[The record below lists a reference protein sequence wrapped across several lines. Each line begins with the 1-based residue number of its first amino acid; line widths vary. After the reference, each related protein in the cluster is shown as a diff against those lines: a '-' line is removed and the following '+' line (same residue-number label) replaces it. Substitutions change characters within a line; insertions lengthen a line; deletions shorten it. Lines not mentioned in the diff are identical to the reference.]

1 MGRFCLIILNM
12 IVTLLIL
19 SSKSWAFASQP
30 SLQISQLLLDDPG
43 QAVALNRKK
52 LESMES
58 AKTPQDFIKAAF
70 ELQSGLIQLGRYE
83 EALVFLDSSLPLAQD
98 QNDREAEG
106 WFRLQRYQAEASSTM
121 QYTAGGYAEL
131 EAVQKIAEEIRN
143 PILLGNVHLQ
153 KAYFYTKTN
162 QTEAAAKS
170 FHEAYKVVQSS
181 SDELQRLRLLGSLA
195 VVYTVNNSVR
205 LDRALE
211 IFEELHQYFLK
222 HPYRYFGSVTYF
234 YYGDALSQM
243 KQWDKAL
250 DAYQRSY
257 GFAVKIKDEI
267 GEVYA
272 RLNIAKVKNQQKK
285 SQEALGIL
293 SEIFPTFARYQDE
306 GGMLEVDL
314 NRIKALLSLG
324 RKDEAQS
331 LIQKISAAMERLESP
346 TDTVEFYKLRS
357 EVQAALS
364 DYEKAYQQLET
375 AYNQQQK
382 LFDERRQNIAQR
394 YYIDFEIEKNAD
406 RNRLLQQENE
416 LQSLALSS
424 KERQTQLMLAILAL
438 ILGVLIMTG
447 GLFYKTKRKNA
458 EIRSLHQYI
467 ETNVLQRFLP
477 PVLVA
482 EIIEGRSRLD
492 QKAKSELVTI
502 LFADLC
508 EFTQSTERL
517 GTATISHI
525 LNDFFVAMTDVV
537 FEHGGTIDKFIGD
550 CVMVIF
556 GAPLHLDPEEQ
567 GRRAVACAFAMH
579 QRLKTLNASWELTEH
594 EHFEMRIGI
603 HQGHAVVGSFGGPKR
618 ADYTVIG
625 QTVNLASRVEA
636 LAAPRSVL
644 VTEAITQHLPRTA
657 YRSQGFF
664 RIRGLHEERE
674 LFEVLDAAV
683 PSEVI
688 VA

>member
-1 MGRFCLIILNM
+1 M
-12 IVTLLIL
+12 TLLIL
-19 SSKSWAFASQP
+19 LSSALSFASQLSESP
-30 SLQISQLLLDDPG
+30 ARPPLQISPLLLDDPG

-58 AKTPQDFIKAAF
+58 AKVPHEFMRAAF

-83 EALVFLDSSLPLAQD
+83 EALVFLDSSLPVAQA
-98 QNDREAEG
+98 QHDREAEA
-106 WFRLQRYQAEASSTM
+106 WFRLQRYQAESSSTM

-131 EAVQKIAEEIRN
+131 EAVQKMAQDIKN

-153 KAYFYTKTN
+153 KAYFHTKTN
-162 QTEAAAKS
+162 QEEAAAKS

-181 SDELQRLRLLGSLA
+181 PDELQRLRLLGSLA
-195 VVYTVNNSVR
+195 IVYTVNSSVR

-211 IFEELHQYFLK
+211 MFEELHQYFLK
-222 HPYRYFGSVTYF
+222 HPYRYLGSVTYF

-243 KQWDKAL
+243 QQWDKAL

-257 GFAVKIKDEI
+257 GFAVKIQDEI

-272 RLNIAKVKNQQKK
+272 RLNIAKVKNQQRKFR
-285 SQEALGIL
+285 EALGIL
-293 SEIFPTFARYQDE
+293 HEILPTFARYRDE

-314 NRIKALLSLG
+314 NRVRALLSLG
-324 RKDEAQS
+324 RKDEAQK
-331 LIQKISAAMERLESP
+331 LMQKISPAMERLVSP
-346 TDTVEFYKLRS
+346 TDTVDFHRLHS
-357 EVQAALS
+357 EVQAAQG
-364 DYEKAYQQLET
+364 DYEKAYQQLEM
-375 AYNQQQK
+375 AYSQQLK
-382 LFDERRQNIAQR
+382 IFDERKQNIAQR
-394 YYIDFEIEKNAD
+394 YYIDFEIEKSAD

-424 KERQTQLMLAILAL
+424 KERQTQLILAILVLA
-438 ILGVLIMTG
+438 LGVLIMTG
-447 GLFYKTKRKNA
+447 WLFYKTKRKNA

-567 GRRAVACAFAMH
+567 ARRAVACAFAMH

-603 HQGHAVVGSFGGPKR
+603 HQGSAVVGSFGGPKR

-625 QTVNLASRVEA
+625 QAVNLASRVEA
-636 LAAPRSVL
+636 LATPRSVF
-644 VTEAITQHLPRTA
+644 VTEAITPYLPRTA
-657 YRSQGFF
+657 YRSHGFF
-664 RIRGLHEERE
+664 RIRGLNEERE
-674 LFEVLDAAV
+674 LFEVLNTAAT
-683 PSEVI
+683 EEAT

>member
-1 MGRFCLIILNM
+1 M
-12 IVTLLIL
+12 VLLIVL
-19 SSKSWAFASQP
+19 SSPWAFASQP
-30 SLQISQLLLDDPG
+30 PLQISQLLLDDPG

-58 AKTPQDFIKAAF
+58 TKAPHEFIRAAF

-83 EALVFLDSSLPLAQD
+83 EALVFLDSSLPLAEA

-131 EAVQKIAEEIRN
+131 EAVQKIAQEIQN
-143 PILLGNVHLQ
+143 PILLGNAHLQ

-181 SDELQRLRLLGSLA
+181 PDELQRLRLLGSLA
-195 VVYTVNNSVR
+195 IVYTVNSSVR

-250 DAYQRSY
+250 DAFQRSY

-285 SQEALGIL
+285 FQDALGIL
-293 SEIFPTFARYQDE
+293 NEILPTFARYQDE

-314 NRIKALLSLG
+314 NRVKALLSLG
-324 RKDEAQS
+324 RKEEAQR
-331 LIQKISAAMERLESP
+331 LIQKISPAMARLESP
-346 TDTVEFYKLRS
+346 TDTVDFYRLLS
-357 EVQAALS
+357 AVQAAQG
-364 DYEKAYQQLET
+364 DFENAYLQLET
-375 AYNQQQK
+375 AYNQQLK
-382 LFDERRQNIAQR
+382 IFDERRQNIAQR
-394 YYIDFEIEKNAD
+394 YYIEFEIEKSAD

-424 KERQTQLMLAILAL
+424 KEQQSQLMLAILAL
-438 ILGVLIMTG
+438 ILGVLIMTAW
-447 GLFYKTKRKNA
+447 LFYKTKRKNA
-458 EIRSLHQYI
+458 EIRRLHQYI

-508 EFTQSTERL
+508 EFTLSTERL

-567 GRRAVACAFAMH
+567 AHRAVACAFAMH
-579 QRLKTLNASWELTEH
+579 QRLKTLNTAWELTEH

-603 HQGHAVVGSFGGPKR
+603 HQGSAVVGSFGGPKR

-625 QTVNLASRVEA
+625 QAVNLASRVEA
-636 LAAPRSVL
+636 LAAPRTVF
-644 VTEAITQHLPRTA
+644 VTEAITQYLPRSG

-664 RIRGLHEERE
+664 RIRGLNEERE
-674 LFEVLDAAV
+674 LFEVLDLV
-683 PSEVI
+683 
-688 VA
+688 VADEATVA